1 MLVAEVSAAS
11 PPTVEWQKTYGA
23 AETQC
28 AIQTLDG
35 GYALGGTVDLQQGT
49 TCYFMKVDS
58 SGNMQWK
65 TTLGN
70 LIGEVS
76 AAVETNN
83 SEYALTGEHYG
94 ALFLVKLDAS
104 GNVILNKTYT
114 GMGDDF
120 ASSIFATSD
129 GGYVLAGTM
138 NAWTGAH
145 LPSYP
150 WLIRTDANGNVVWS
164 QTYGTSDLQAATQT
178 DDGGYAI
185 LTTTSF
191 GPDMLAKIAASGQ
204 MLWNQTY
211 PSLQYLSG
219 IESLVQASD
228 GGYAI
233 ATSVTIIGSS
243 HNGFWLA
250 KTDDLGNMQWNRT
263 YTGPG
268 NDTYI
273 YDLIRTGD
281 EGYAMIGNTNMNSAA
296 PYAGGVRIWV
306 QKTDVNGTSQWS
318 QTYGGPNGM
327 NGGVIIQ
334 TKDGGYALASGMNGF
349 MYIAKLSSSQ
359 TSTFEAYVY
368 VVAAAI
374 VAAIVILVIAVT
386 LFLKR
391 KRAQKHKETL

>member
-1 MLVAEVSAAS
+1 
-11 PPTVEWQKTYGA
+11 
-23 AETQC
+23 
-28 AIQTLDG
+28 
-35 GYALGGTVDLQQGT
+35 
-49 TCYFMKVDS
+49 
-58 SGNMQWK
+58 
-65 TTLGN
+65 
-70 LIGEVS
+70 
-76 AAVETNN
+76 
-83 SEYALTGEHYG
+83 
-94 ALFLVKLDAS
+94 
-104 GNVILNKTYT
+104 
-114 GMGDDF
+114 
-120 ASSIFATSD
+120 
-129 GGYVLAGTM
+129 
-138 NAWTGAH
+138 
-145 LPSYP
+145 
-150 WLIRTDANGNVVWS
+150 
-164 QTYGTSDLQAATQT
+164 
-178 DDGGYAI
+178 
-185 LTTTSF
+185 
-191 GPDMLAKIAASGQ
+191 

-268 NDTYI
+268 NDTFN

-281 EGYAMIGNTNMNSAA
+281 EGYAMIGNTNMNSEA

-306 QKTDVNGTSQWS
+306 QKTDVNGTPQWS

-334 TKDGGYALASGMNGF
+334 TKDGGYALAGGMNGF

-374 VAAIVILVIAVT
+374 VAAIVILVIVVT
-386 LFLKR
+386 IFLKR
-391 KRAQKHKETL
+391 KRAQKHKEIL